1 MKLSIL
7 LLIGCLLFTVV
18 QSTQSVNKGL
28 IMHEGR
34 CPQPPFGLMCRRIAC
49 MPQMVERTCTNDGG
63 CKENEKCCHIP
74 CSCKITCVAV

>member
-1 MKLSIL
+1 MKSIKFSIL

-28 IMHEGR
+28 IMHEGT
-34 CPQPPFGLMCRRIAC
+34 CPQPPLFGFMCRRIVC
-49 MPQMVERTCTNDGG
+49 MPEMVERTCTNDGG

-74 CSCKITCVAV
+74 